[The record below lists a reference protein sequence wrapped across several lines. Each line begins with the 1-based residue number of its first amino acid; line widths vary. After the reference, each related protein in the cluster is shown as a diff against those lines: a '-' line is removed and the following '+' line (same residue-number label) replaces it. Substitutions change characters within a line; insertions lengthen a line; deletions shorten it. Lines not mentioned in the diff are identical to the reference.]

1 MARAGA
7 IICFGFGFLLWAFL
21 ICNVGLVEGYNVD
34 TCCNLAKAEGAFVGV
49 VPDNQ
54 TCGQTYEPGLPP
66 AEPLFISYSFC
77 STRCSGIQL
86 SNVTKVNEWIAP
98 IAQFIMPSIIFSMS
112 IPRRMK
118 IDFATLFEYQWPK
131 TLTRFKW
138 LNSFVQLS
146 VSLLCF
152 MIILVPVAIDTIIW
166 IAVII
171 VGAGNM
177 LVGGLYE
184 AHLDYRIV
192 DYVRDLDHGTDEGK
206 LRMKREL
213 LVTVTSGNLLLENGN
228 PQVSI
233 PKSITI
239 PGLDTVEGDQSSRF
253 RLLNLLGS
261 QSSFGGT
268 VGSPVLFYLAPFI
281 YTIIDLL
288 HKPSDEDAAISLS
301 FGIELMIIVHVA
313 IISGC
318 LLASNNPN
326 TAAGIVGTDR
336 GWGYRQQCLE
346 TAHSFHF
353 RGRPKNLTRSTSK
366 WTWSRFNHTVLGWS
380 NVYETEFQP
389 VSLWSRGTNKMKW
402 IKRTSA
408 WREDE
413 AFRELMKFTW
423 SGWIFKVFVPVFFL
437 VLVPPATGGTVAYMT
452 PPPGVGC
459 RSSSIVI
466 YGCCQ
471 ICSAVLAL
479 IRCAL
484 EDDDRG
490 IFLQY
495 LFTGWRYWALS
506 SFFWFGSLV
515 GAVGGMLMQIIG
527 VFRNC
532 ICRAHAASWWNIN
545 KVNPGINMATDTQEA
560 RNSSFWWMWMG
571 AVSTVFMV
579 VVCYIGWWYQRLVK
593 RRFEFAVEEM
603 YIPPSIDG
611 LAVGRSGS
619 DRADSPFGS
628 HDDAEPLLG
637 TDEETLQGLE
647 PARLSSRGKGQVW
660 NSLMNASSSSLPL
673 IRVSVDE
680 ADDAERGDGD
690 AYRMSPLQSPK
701 TT

>member
-1 MARAGA
+1 MSPITNLYGVPLREKHGTVT
-7 IICFGFGFLLWAFL
+7 CS
-21 ICNVGLVEGYNVD
+21 LVQQ
-34 TCCNLAKAEGAFVGV
+34 

-54 TCGQTYEPGLPP
+54 TCGQSYDPDLPP

-77 STRCSGIQL
+77 SSRCSGIQL
-86 SNVTKVNEWIAP
+86 SSVTKVSEWIAP
-98 IAQFIMPSIIFSMS
+98 IAQFVMPSIIFSMT

-118 IDFATLFEYQWPK
+118 IEFATLFEFQWPR
-131 TLTRFKW
+131 TLTRFRW
-138 LNSFVQLS
+138 LNSFVQLF

-152 MIILVPVAIDTIIW
+152 TVILIPVAIDTIIW

-192 DYVRDLDHGTDEGK
+192 NYVRNLDHGTDEGK
-206 LRMKREL
+206 LRIKREL

-233 PKSITI
+233 PRSITI

-281 YTIIDLL
+281 YTILDLL
-288 HKPSDEDAAISLS
+288 QKPSDEDSALSLS
-301 FGIELMIIVHVA
+301 FGLELMIIVHVA

-336 GWGYRQQCLE
+336 GWGYRQQCLKA
-346 TAHSFHF
+346 AHSFHL
-353 RGRPKNLTRSTSK
+353 RGRPEILAQSTSQ
-366 WTWSRFNHTVLGWS
+366 WTWKRFSHLVLGWS

-402 IKRTSA
+402 IKGTRA
-408 WREDE
+408 WREDLS
-413 AFRELMKFTW
+413 FREAMKFTW
-423 SGWIFKVFVPVFFL
+423 SGWIITVFIPAFFL
-437 VLVPPATGGTVAYMT
+437 ILVPPVTGVIVAYTT

-459 RSSSIVI
+459 RSLSLVI

-495 LFTGWRYWALS
+495 LFTGWRYWVLS
-506 SFFWFGSLV
+506 SLFWFGSLV
-515 GAVGGMLMQIIG
+515 GAVGGMLLQIIG

-532 ICRAHAASWWNIN
+532 ICRAHASFWWNIS
-545 KVNPGINMATDTQEA
+545 KANPVINMATDTQEA
-560 RNSSFWWMWMG
+560 RGSSYWWMWMG
-571 AVSTVFMV
+571 ASATVFMV
-579 VVCYIGWWYQRLVK
+579 LACYIGWWYQRLVK

-603 YIPPSIDG
+603 YIPPHLDG
-611 LAVGRSGS
+611 LAVGRPSC
-619 DRADSPFGS
+619 DRPDSPFGS
-628 HDDAEPLLG
+628 YDDAEPLLG
-637 TDEETLQGLE
+637 RDQETLQSLE
-647 PARLSSRGKGQVW
+647 PVILGSRGKGQIW
-660 NSLMNASSSSLPL
+660 TSLMAQKNVSSSSLPL

-680 ADDAERGDGD
+680 EERGEGET
-690 AYRMSPLQSPK
+690 YKMSPLPSPK